1 MAKQIKISFLLLGLA
16 VFFSVLHNM
25 VYALFGVEE
34 PVFFSLTLL
43 LFLAFVV
50 SIPYNIFVCIRRKK
64 TKKKPKKNQEKE
76 KVKERLRNLG
86 YW

>member
-1 MAKQIKISFLLLGLA
+1 MGKQIKISFLILILA
-16 VFFSVLHNM
+16 VISAVLHNA
-25 VYALFGVEE
+25 VYGLFGFEE

-50 SIPYNIFVCIRRKK
+50 SLPYGIFTCVRERKSK
-64 TKKKPKKNQEKE
+64 EEPKKDQEKKKI
-76 KVKERLRNLG
+76 KERLRNLG

>member
-1 MAKQIKISFLLLGLA
+1 MGKQIKISFLILILA
-16 VFFSVLHNM
+16 VISAVLHNA
-25 VYALFGVEE
+25 VYGLFGFEE

-50 SIPYNIFVCIRRKK
+50 SLPYGIFTCVREKK
-64 TKKKPKKNQEKE
+64 SKEEPKKDQEKKKI
-76 KVKERLRNLG
+76 KERLRNLG